1 MDNDS
6 KRPPTCQV
14 QFTKLEFG
22 NETSTPDVAYHQFHC
37 RVIIDSRL
45 NSQIIGAKPERTR
58 ASEKETTVT
67 ASGKMTDTKTGSGT
81 LGVSTSGFHI
91 GTTGTYTRAAEE
103 GTSSATKQFNSKITK
118 QAKLGVVWWGFDVH
132 ESHDANLQ
140 QGGNFL
146 EEPELPMATFHFRT
160 EANKCTPVPDHIDIE
175 VASYWSIIPSPTV
188 ASNIGWLSKILPL
201 TSNDSP
207 VMQYSHLCQM
217 TALKIPSDLKEHSD
231 YCAVLSVNTTG
242 GGLHFKTDISHPG
255 SESVKIDSQVIR
267 RMDTSPFK
275 YGKDYLRI
283 TFYDIRY
290 LRRNFFRG
298 YTKVFFGTPKL

>member
-1 MDNDS
+1 MDNNS
-6 KRPPTCQV
+6 RTPTCQV

-22 NETSTPDVAYHQFHC
+22 NETPTPDVAYHQFHC

-45 NSQIIGAKPERTR
+45 NSRITGAKPERTR

-67 ASGKMTDTKTGSGT
+67 VSGKTTETKSGSGT
-81 LGVSTSGFHI
+81 IGASTSGFNI
-91 GTTGTYTRAAEE
+91 GTTGTYAKAAEE
-103 GTSSATKQFNSKITK
+103 GTSSATKQFNSQITK

-132 ESHDANLQ
+132 DANLR
-140 QGGNFL
+140 QGGRFL
-146 EEPELPMATFHFRT
+146 EEPELPTATFHFRT
-160 EANKCTPVPDHIDIE
+160 EANKYTPVPDHINIE

-201 TSNDSP
+201 TSNDSS

-242 GGLHFKTDISHPG
+242 VGLHFKTDISHPG

-267 RMDTSPFK
+267 RMDSTPFK
-275 YGKDYLRI
+275 YGKNYL
-283 TFYDIRY
+283 
-290 LRRNFFRG
+290 
-298 YTKVFFGTPKL
+298 P